1 MKKNQIN
8 RVFIPTVLAFLFL
21 LEACQKEPTIP
32 ITSEANLEVKSLNK
46 LLPEVETTTI
56 VSIQD
61 NQVKELLASSELIES
76 KINFKNAI
84 FYKIK
89 FKGFSSLSGLHIVF
103 DVTDSTSKD
112 LFYVVDLVTKTDLS
126 VIREKI
132 GFKGNNKG
140 RVIFKEPNGREFAND
155 YFDNQKVISDP
166 MASIENS
173 RNSFV
178 LVNKKNIKSNALWK
192 CTKAQF
198 NAYYQEAKNTCSNDW
213 LCDFACT
220 FNPCAIS
227 YAAFAVGKCS
237 GLIQ

>member
-61 NQVKELLASSELIES
+61 NQVNELLASRELLES

>member
-8 RVFIPTVLAFLFL
+8 RLFIPIVFAFLF
-21 LEACQKEPTIP
+21 LEACQKDPTIP
-32 ITSEANLEVKSLNK
+32 VTPEAYLQVKSLNK
-46 LLPEVETTTI
+46 LLPEVETTSI

-61 NQVKELLASSELIES
+61 NQVKELLASSELVES
-76 KINFKNAI
+76 KINFKNAV

-89 FKGFSSLSGLHIVF
+89 FKGFSSLSGLHIVLAGN
-103 DVTDSTSKD
+103 DSSTKD

-140 RVIFKEPNGREFAND
+140 RVIFKEPNGSEFAND
-155 YFDNQKVISDP
+155 YFDNQKIISDP

-178 LVNKKNIKSNALWK
+178 LINKKNIISNAVWK
-192 CTKAQF
+192 CSKAQF
-198 NAYYQEAKNTCSNDW
+198 NAYYQEAKNSCSNDW
-213 LCDFACT
+213 LCDFGCT

>member
-46 LLPEVETTTI
+46 LFPEVETTTI

-178 LVNKKNIKSNALWK
+178 LVNKKNIKSNAIWK

>member
-178 LVNKKNIKSNALWK
+178 LVNKKNIKSNAIWK

>member
-8 RVFIPTVLAFLFL
+8 RVFIPTVLAFVFL

>member
-1 MKKNQIN
+1 MKKKSNQQSVHSNCLSFLI
-8 RVFIPTVLAFLFL
+8 FIRSLS
-21 LEACQKEPTIP
+21 KEPTIP
-32 ITSEANLEVKSLNK
+32 ITPEANLQVKSLNK

-103 DVTDSTSKD
+103 DGTDSTSKD

-155 YFDNQKVISDP
+155 YFDNQKIISDP

-178 LVNKKNIKSNALWK
+178 LVNKKNIKSNAVWK

>member
-8 RVFIPTVLAFLFL
+8 RVFIPTVLAFVFL

-178 LVNKKNIKSNALWK
+178 LVNKKNIKSNAIWK

>member
-8 RVFIPTVLAFLFL
+8 RVFIPIVLAFLFL
-21 LEACQKEPTIP
+21 LEACQKEPIIP
-32 ITSEANLEVKSLNK
+32 ITSEANLQVKSFNK

-61 NQVKELLASSELIES
+61 NQVKELLASSELVES

-89 FKGFSSLSGLHIVF
+89 FKGFSSLIGLHIVL
-103 DVTDSTSKD
+103 DGTDSSTKD

-155 YFDNQKVISDP
+155 YFDNQKIISDP

-178 LVNKKNIKSNALWK
+178 LVNKKNIKSNAVL
-192 CTKAQF
+192 
-198 NAYYQEAKNTCSNDW
+198 
-213 LCDFACT
+213 
-220 FNPCAIS
+220 
-227 YAAFAVGKCS
+227 
-237 GLIQ
+237 

>member
-8 RVFIPTVLAFLFL
+8 RVFIPTVLAFVFL

-46 LLPEVETTTI
+46 LLPEVETTTM

>member
-8 RVFIPTVLAFLFL
+8 RVFIPIALAFLFL
-21 LEACQKEPTIP
+21 LEACQKEPIIP
-32 ITSEANLEVKSLNK
+32 ITSEANLQVKSFNK

-61 NQVKELLASSELIES
+61 NQVKELLASSELVES
-76 KINFKNAI
+76 KINFKNSI

-89 FKGFSSLSGLHIVF
+89 FKGFSSLSGLHIVL
-103 DVTDSTSKD
+103 DGTDSTTKD

-140 RVIFKEPNGREFAND
+140 RIIFKEPNGREFAND
-155 YFDNQKVISDP
+155 YFDNQKIISDP

-178 LVNKKNIKSNALWK
+178 LVNKSDIKSNAVWK